1 MEFIEILQSQW
12 AIRALLAS
20 SMVGIM
26 CGVLGCFIVLR
37 NMSLI
42 GDALSHA
49 ILPGVVFGFMI
60 TGYSVLGFFVGSVIA
75 GLLAAFA
82 ITWIQQNVK
91 TKNDAA
97 IGIVF
102 TAMFSV
108 GVMAI
113 SHLSRTEGVHLD
125 LKDFLFGNVLGV
137 SNDDLYL
144 TAGIGIYV
152 LISIVV
158 FYRYLFATTFQP
170 VIAETMGISVKTVHY
185 FLMLLLSFVVVA
197 SLRTVGVILVVAML
211 ITPAATALL
220 LTNRLQRVLV
230 YAGFIGFFSAA
241 SGLIL
246 AIIWDTTPGP
256 AMTVVATIIYIFA
269 MLFSP
274 EKGLVFKYF
283 RNRKMK
289 EKILIEDILKQTL
302 RLGEKG
308 TVTVEK
314 LSDKLGFSAATIR
327 GKLPNLK
334 RKGLLIINNKILE
347 LTEEGKNQATRLVRA
362 HRLWETYLVEKMG
375 LTAEQIHEDAEKYE
389 HILTDEILDEMEE
402 RLGFPAH
409 DPHGSPIPKSSKNP
423 NFTLFKLGL
432 NQLAKIEGHQ
442 LNDHVATRLWELG
455 LLPESEFKV
464 ATIEANY
471 IEIQIGENLIQIP
484 MELSKKISVLI

>member
-1 MEFIEILQSQW
+1 MEILEILQSQW
-12 AIRALLAS
+12 AFRALIAS

-60 TGYSVLGFFVGSVIA
+60 AGYSVLGFFIGSVIA
-75 GLLAAFA
+75 GLFAAFA

-102 TAMFSV
+102 TAMFSI

-137 SNDDLYL
+137 SDDDLYL
-144 TAGIGIYV
+144 TGFIGLYV
-152 LISIVV
+152 LASIVV

-230 YAGFIGFFSAA
+230 L
-241 SGLIL
+241 SGLIGFISAVSGL
-246 AIIWDTTPGP
+246 IVAIIWDTTPGP
-256 AMTVVATIIYIFA
+256 AMTIVATIIYALA
-269 MLFSP
+269 MLFAP
-274 EKGLVFKYF
+274 EKGLVFKWI
-283 RNRKMK
+283 RNRRTK
-289 EKILIEDILKQTL
+289 EKIILEDILKQTL

-308 TVTVEK
+308 KVTVPK
-314 LSDKLGFSAATIR
+314 LSDKLGFNIKAIR
-327 GKLPNLK
+327 GKLPILK
-334 RKGLLIINNKILE
+334 KKGWLIETNE
-347 LTEEGKNQATRLVRA
+347 VLTLTSEGKAQATRLVRA

-375 LTAEQIHEDAEKYE
+375 LSSEQIHEDAERFE
-389 HILTDEILDEMEE
+389 HILTDEIMDEMEE
-402 RLGFPAH
+402 GLGYPAH
-409 DPHGSPIPKSSKNP
+409 DPHGSPIPKRENLPQFALSN
-423 NFTLFKLGL
+423 L
-432 NQLAKIEGHQ
+432 KINEKGIIEKHQ
-442 LNDHVATRLWELG
+442 INEFITTKLWEFG
-455 LLPESEFKV
+455 LLPGSEILVKSVKKDFV
-464 ATIEANY
+464 EINY
-471 IEIQIGENLIQIP
+471 QDKMIKIP
-484 MELSKKISVLI
+484 MQLSEKISVR